1 MTVASICCDDHP
13 IQQIGREAAVP
24 LAVHRRVESYEDELG
39 AVKKRGVQAV
49 GLDVF
54 LAKAI
59 SE

>member
-1 MTVASICCDDHP
+1 MTVTSICCEIIISTD
-13 IQQIGREAAVP
+13 GARGCRAVSC
-24 LAVHRRVESYEDELG
+24 RRVEGYEDELG

-54 LAKAI
+54 LAKAM

>member
-13 IQQIGREAAVP
+13 IKQIGREAAVP
-24 LAVHRRVESYEDELG
+24 LAVEGLESYEDELG